1 MDGITSG
8 ISQAPFKYAAVPA
21 FDMLDQAVRRHPD
34 RPAVD
39 FFGRVWTW
47 SEIGALADRA
57 AAGLQKLGVAKGV
70 NVGLCLPNTHY
81 FIVMYY
87 AILKAGGTVV
97 NFNPLYTEREIAS
110 QAKDAEVEI
119 MVSIDLA
126 LIQDKISNLVARNAF
141 KRVIICRMAAALPR
155 VKALLYLLLKAKDLA
170 SIPKLSPYIGFE
182 TIIAGAARA
191 SPVQIDPEHD
201 LAALQFTGGTTGVPK
216 AAMLTH
222 ANITANVQQLLASRP
237 DIQAGRE
244 RILAVLPFFHVFA
257 MTAIMNLGIAIGAEL
272 IVLPRLDL
280 KQLMA
285 AIYRCRPTIMTGVP
299 TLYTAISNTL
309 EAGPPERRD
318 LSFMKHCM
326 SGGAPIAAETA
337 ERFERVAH
345 CHILEGYGLSE
356 ASPVVCATPTDG
368 VKHGSVGPAIS
379 GTIVEIRDLADPSVI
394 LPSGERGEIC
404 VRGPQVMRGY
414 WQRAAE
420 TQDVFIDGALRTGD
434 IGYLDADGY
443 LFIVDRIKDLILC
456 GGYNVYP
463 RIIEE
468 AAYLHTAV
476 QDATAI
482 GIPDAYRGQTPKL
495 FVALR
500 PGATATVAELKAFLA
515 LHLNKIEL
523 PRDVEIR
530 ESLPKTMVGKLS
542 KKELVAEELAKSV
555 AAAR

>member
-21 FDMLDQAVRRHPD
+21 FDMLDQAVQRHGD

-57 AAGLQKLGVAKGV
+57 AAGLQKLGVTKGV

-126 LIQDKISNLVARNAF
+126 LIQAKIGNLVAQNTF
-141 KRVIICRMAAALPR
+141 KRVIICRMAAALPP
-155 VKALLYLLLKAKDLA
+155 VKALLYRLLKAKDQA
-170 SIPKLSPYIGFE
+170 KIPELSPYIGFE
-182 TIIAGAARA
+182 TITAGAARA
-191 SPVQIDPEHD
+191 SPVQIDPQHD
-201 LAALQFTGGTTGVPK
+201 LATLQFTGGTTGIPK

-237 DIQAGRE
+237 DIQAGQE

-379 GTIVEIRDLADPSVI
+379 GTIVEIRDLTDPSVI

-414 WQRAAE
+414 WRRAAE

-434 IGYLDADGY
+434 IGYLDPDGY

-523 PRDVEIR
+523 PKDVEIR
-530 ESLPKTMVGKLS
+530 ESLPKTLVGKLS